1 MSMKIKNDYDA
12 FCRLK
17 SKYSAQIAEDDISDV
32 WKFVHESLASLNLE
46 GKFAAACSKIDD
58 IVGCSQPDLAQG
70 VRTDDFIPSEPQFES
85 FVLLCEDMFHISI
98 LESIW
103 KSLPNSVSGEEKFDA
118 AVMLAVE
125 RLGEQQVDGDTDG
138 TSSNCAPRTNASQ
151 TDGLSLPLFDPNRKS
166 KRKIKRNKIKS
177 SQQAVLDM
185 LEETF
190 QGTGISLDI
199 IQRVAESNDYDPEQS
214 IEGIWADYYRSRSLV
229 REGVT
234 FADAAASD
242 DLFTQPTSV
251 SSALVPNVSVTVPP
265 TANSLSIASTA
276 AKDDD
281 GDRFLSDAAMKSR
294 VQGQMYHRLA
304 DHFLSVARKYNPAYN
319 ISLSRGTLSFDG
331 TVRSSRSIN
340 FDEDL
345 RVDLHG
351 LVVLRALE
359 LVESVM
365 NYLYSVSPVSKSGKS
380 RHNKKWRVKFVVGR
394 GAHSSG
400 GVAKLKPAVEKYLR
414 RNDENR
420 VTVLEGEVHVE
431 LRSVSS

>member
-1 MSMKIKNDYDA
+1 MKIKSDYDA

-17 SKYSAQIAEDDISDV
+17 SNYSAQIAEDDISDV
-32 WKFVHESLASLNLE
+32 WKFVHESMASLNLE
-46 GKFAAACSKIDD
+46 GKFAAACSKIED
-58 IVGCSQPDLAQG
+58 ILGRSSTNLAPEG
-70 VRTDDFIPSEPQFES
+70 GTDDVIPSEPQFGS

-103 KSLPNSVSGEEKFDA
+103 KSLPYGVNGEEKFDL

-125 RLGEQQVDGDTDG
+125 RLSEQGDGDTDG
-138 TSSNCAPRTNASQ
+138 TSANGSCGPQTDGSQ
-151 TDGLSLPLFDPNRKS
+151 ADGLSLPLYDPNRKS

-199 IQRVAESNDYDPEQS
+199 IQRVAELNDYDPEQS
-214 IEGIWADYYRSRSLV
+214 IEGIWADFYRTRSLV

-234 FADAAASD
+234 FAEAAASD
-242 DLFTQPTSV
+242 VNPVPSLTSV
-251 SSALVPNVSVTVPP
+251 SSALALNVSVTLPP
-265 TANSLSIASTA
+265 TGNSLSIATTA
-276 AKDDD
+276 AHADD
-281 GDRFLSDAAMKSR
+281 DRFLSDAAMKSR
-294 VQGQMYHRLA
+294 AQGQNYHRLA
-304 DHFLSVARKYNPAYN
+304 DHFLSVARKYNPTYN
-319 ISLSRGTLSFDG
+319 ISLNRGTLSFDG
-331 TVRSSRSIN
+331 TMRSSRSIDY
-340 FDEDL
+340 DEDL

-365 NYLYSVSPVSKSGKS
+365 NYLSSVLPVTKSGKS
-380 RHNKKWRVKFVVGR
+380 RQNKKWRVKFVVGR

-414 RNDENR
+414 RNCENN
-420 VTVLEGEVHVE
+420 VTVFEGEVHVE
-431 LRSVSS
+431 LRSKSS

>member
-1 MSMKIKNDYDA
+1 MKIKSDYDA

-17 SKYSAQIAEDDISDV
+17 SNYSAQIAEDDISDV
-32 WKFVHESLASLNLE
+32 WKFVHESMASLNLD
-46 GKFAAACSKIDD
+46 GKFAAACSKIEDILGRSSTDQAPAEGGNDD
-58 IVGCSQPDLAQG
+58 V
-70 VRTDDFIPSEPQFES
+70 IPSEPQFGS

-98 LESIW
+98 LENIW
-103 KSLPNSVSGEEKFDA
+103 KSLPYSVSGEEKFDL

-125 RLGEQQVDGDTDG
+125 RLSDGDNDG
-138 TSSNCAPRTNASQ
+138 TSSHDDSRSSRINGSQ
-151 TDGLSLPLFDPNRKS
+151 ADDLSLPLYDPNRKP

-177 SQQAVLDM
+177 SQKAVLDM

-199 IQRVAESNDYDPEQS
+199 IQRVAEMNDYDPEQS
-214 IEGIWADYYRSRSLV
+214 IEGIWADFYRSHSLV

-234 FADAAASD
+234 FAEAAASD
-242 DLFTQPTSV
+242 VNPVPPLTSV
-251 SSALVPNVSVTVPP
+251 SSALSLNVSVTVPP
-265 TANSLSIASTA
+265 TGNSLSIATTTA
-276 AKDDD
+276 HTDD
-281 GDRFLSDAAMKSR
+281 DRFLSDAAMKSR
-294 VQGQMYHRLA
+294 VQGQNYHRLA
-304 DHFLSVARKYNPAYN
+304 DHFLSVARKYNPTYN
-319 ISLSRGTLSFDG
+319 ISLNRGTLSFDG
-331 TVRSSRSIN
+331 TMRSSRSID

-365 NYLYSVSPVSKSGKS
+365 NYLSSALPVSKSGKS
-380 RHNKKWRVKFVVGR
+380 RQNKKWRVKFVVGR

-414 RNDENR
+414 RNGENN

-431 LRSVSS
+431 LRSRSS